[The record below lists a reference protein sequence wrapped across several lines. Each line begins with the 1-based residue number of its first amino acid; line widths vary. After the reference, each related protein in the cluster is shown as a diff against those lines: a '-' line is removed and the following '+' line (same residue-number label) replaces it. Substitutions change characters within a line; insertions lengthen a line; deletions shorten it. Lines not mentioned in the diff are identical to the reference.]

1 MKRFDFFQFWIKS
14 ILIAILSLT
23 GNLAYSQYINV
34 DTNSFTAAQLVTKFI
49 GTNNASCISVSN
61 ITISGKDFKNGN
73 ISYGYFDKGTSSFN
87 IDEGIILSTGNAKSA
102 EGPKSGIQTQNS
114 GDPFFDASWLGDT
127 DNDLSDA
134 IRQTN
139 IYNTTSLEFDFTT
152 SLSNRISFDY
162 MFASE
167 EYYKDN
173 CTYSDGFAFL
183 IKEANDPLARYEN
196 IAVVPGTNAIVSV
209 PNINSSAGCYN
220 NVDYFGGFNTTSN
233 VPINFGGQTKVMT
246 ARATVKPG
254 VTYHIKLIV
263 GDQGS
268 DRGLYDSAVFLKSGS
283 FTGNIDLLPN
293 LVSND
298 AAIICNG
305 GKVRMEPKNP
315 GDIGD
320 PFATYDWYR
329 NNVQISGEHLPYL
342 ETDIPANYKMV
353 VTLSSLCT
361 LEANIKLIT
370 PPNAVLS
377 TAPIEICDNNF
388 TGNYTRRLSDFNQQV
403 ITNYDSSIF
412 DVYYYNNPL
421 GSGTPLPD
429 DYIFVNNLETLY
441 VKANAYKCDS
451 GLPKP
456 IIFYKGTQLNMN
468 YPQQQLTPPVFD
480 VCDDL
485 LAGSKIKNL
494 EDYVGFMTN
503 EKGVSAT
510 FYENEA
516 QAKIGGSST
525 VNTSPEFSLSNS
537 AKTYFIRIERSSP
550 NSCPNYSS
558 FKLIFKQPRRST
570 MLKQDTIICKG
581 AVIDLDAGTGYD
593 PAMSMGFSSYKWYKA
608 SDPSIMI
615 SDQHKSGNL
624 PAGDYIVE
632 LGFNNCIY
640 KQSVKISEPQ
650 DLIINNVLIEGNK
663 ITIQVSNGI
672 PSYQYFLDGN
682 RQSSNVVENVSKG
695 PHTVEVKDKCGSVLQ
710 TFYIIN
716 EKNVITPNDDGYN
729 DVIDYS
735 DLMTKIEPRLEVY
748 DRNGVLVFKG
758 SSENQYKWD
767 GKFKGRPLP
776 TASYWY
782 ILQWNESGNP
792 NRVQKT
798 GWILLKNRNSD

>member
-1 MKRFDFFQFWIKS
+1 MKRFDFFQFWVKS
-14 ILIAILSLT
+14 ILIAFLSLI

-34 DTNSFTAAQLVTKFI
+34 DTNSYTAAQLVTKFI

-61 ITISGKDFKNGN
+61 ITITGKDFKNGN
-73 ISYGYFDKGTSSFN
+73 ISYGYFDKGTSNFN

-102 EGPKSGIQTQNS
+102 EGPKGGIQTQNS

-134 IRQTN
+134 IRQIN

-209 PNINSSAGCYN
+209 PNINSSLGCYN
-220 NVDYFGGFNTTSN
+220 NVDYFGGFNTNPN

-246 ARATVKPG
+246 ARANVKPG
-254 VTYHIKLIV
+254 VKYHIKLIV

-293 LVSND
+293 LASND
-298 AAIICNG
+298 AAIICNDT
-305 GKVRMEPKNP
+305 KVKIEPKNP
-315 GDIGD
+315 GDISD
-320 PFATYDWYR
+320 PLATYDWYR
-329 NNVQISGEHLPYL
+329 DGVQLFGEHLPYL
-342 ETDIPANYKMV
+342 ETNIPATYKML
-353 VTLSSLCT
+353 VTLSSQCT
-361 LEANIKLIT
+361 LEANVKLIT
-370 PPNAVLS
+370 PPSAVFS
-377 TAPIEICDNNF
+377 TSPIEICDSNF
-388 TGNYTRRLSDFNQQV
+388 TDNYTRKLSDFNQLV
-403 ITNYDSSIF
+403 VANYDSSIF
-412 DVYYYNNPL
+412 DVYYYNNPS

-429 DYIFVNNLETLY
+429 DYTFVNNVETLY

-456 IIFYKGTQLNMN
+456 VMFYKGAQLNMN

-485 LAGSKIKNL
+485 LTGSKIKNL
-494 EDYVGFMTN
+494 QDYVDFMTN

-516 QAKIGGSST
+516 QAKNGGSST

-537 AKTYFIRIERSSP
+537 AKTYFIRIEKFSA

-558 FKLIFKQPRRST
+558 FKLIFKQPKKST
-570 MLKQDTIICKG
+570 TIQDTVICKNSL
-581 AVIDLDAGTGYD
+581 INLDAGTGLD
-593 PAMSMGFSSYKWYKA
+593 VATGLRFSSYKWYRK
-608 SDPSIMI
+608 SDPATMI
-615 SDQHKSGNL
+615 SDKRESGNL
-624 PAGDYIVE
+624 SAGDYIVE
-632 LGFNNCIY
+632 LGFNGCVY

-663 ITIQVSNGI
+663 ITILASNGI

-682 RQSSNVVENVSKG
+682 LQSSNIIENLSKG
-695 PHTVEVKDKCGSVLQ
+695 QHTVVVKDQCGSVLQ

-716 EKNVITPNDDGYN
+716 EKNVITPNGDGYN
-729 DVIDYS
+729 DIIDYS
-735 DLMTKIEPRLEVY
+735 DLMTKLEPRFEVY

-758 SSENQYKWD
+758 AIENQYKWD
-767 GKFKGRPLP
+767 GKFRGRPLP
-776 TASYWY
+776 SASYWY
-782 ILQWNESGNP
+782 ILEWNESGNL